1 MILRLPHRRP
11 SPGSD
16 QPVTGDPR
24 PGPVPR
30 RGAPRLQLLALAV
43 VTILV
48 AVAAGL
54 ATYQLARPRGS
65 AAIPGNR
72 LTGIPANVPDS
83 LANLMELS
91 PVPGVTA
98 PGFTLTDQNGHT
110 LSLAS
115 LRGKVV
121 VLEFMDP
128 HCTDIC
134 PIVSQEYVDAYH
146 DLGPLASKVV
156 FAAVNVNQY
165 HAAVADVAAFSRAH
179 QLTSIPGWHFFT
191 GPVKKL
197 RAVWRDYNIEVAAPH
212 PDGDILHTSAVYFI
226 DQQGKERYLASP
238 QVDHT
243 KSGTAYLPF
252 RQISQ
257 WGHGIAL
264 LARDLAR

>member
-16 QPVTGDPR
+16 QPVAGDP
-24 PGPVPR
+24 PGGPAPR
-30 RGAPRLQLLALAV
+30 RGTSRLQLLALGVA
-43 VTILV
+43 TILV
-48 AVAAGL
+48 AAAAGV
-54 ATYQLARPRGS
+54 ATYHLARPHS
-65 AAIPGNR
+65 STPVPGNR
-72 LTGIPANVPDS
+72 LTGIPASVSNS

-98 PGFTLTDQNGHT
+98 PGFTLTDQDGRT

-134 PIVSQEYVDAYH
+134 PIVSQEFVDAYH

-165 HAAVADVAAFSRAH
+165 HAAVADVAAFSRVH

-197 RAVWRDYNIEVAAPH
+197 RTVWRDYNIDVAAPH
-212 PDGDILHTSAVYFI
+212 PNGDILHTSAVYFI

-264 LARDLAR
+264 VARDLAK